1 MSFFRFLALADII
14 QTVRQS
20 HSTTDTTQGS
30 EPVLPLLQ
38 SLRSL
43 ALSDSL
49 DTLAVTAYPLSLFL
63 VFDIFL
69 SVDIIKK
76 HTSTHKSLSCI
87 YLKHVHLSFKLLTAW
102 HIWYLTYIPILF
114 YSLHTFKHSP
124 DLPLHVIRLWTTVH
138 LTGLEVV
145 LRFVAGLV
153 LILFLS
159 AAELGQTGDCVCACR
174 QKQAIT
180 TLSGLRSPQLLAVSH

>member
-20 HSTTDTTQGS
+20 HNTTDTMQGPES
-30 EPVLPLLQ
+30 VLPLLQ
-38 SLRSL
+38 SLRSP

-49 DTLAVTAYPLSLFL
+49 DTLAVTCISTVSFCL
-63 VFDIFL
+63 FL
-69 SVDIIKK
+69 SVDISKNLPISHHHVFILNKFTWALTVGSPWS
-76 HTSTHKSLSCI
+76 HPNCSLLDI
-87 YLKHVHLSFKLLTAW
+87 FDTW
-102 HIWYLTYIPILF
+102 ILF
-114 YSLHTFKHSP
+114 YSLHVFKHSP
-124 DLPLHVIRLWTTVH
+124 DLPLHVIRLWMTVH
-138 LTGLEVV
+138 VSGLEVV

-159 AAELGQTGDCVCACR
+159 AAELGQTGACVCACR

-180 TLSGLRSPQLLAVSH
+180 TLSGLRSPQLFAVSH

>member
-76 HTSTHKSLSCI
+76 HTHLPISHSHVFILNMFTWALNCSLLDIFDTWLIFLFYS
-87 YLKHVHLSFKLLTAW
+87 
-102 HIWYLTYIPILF
+102 ILF
-114 YSLHTFKHSP
+114 YS
-124 DLPLHVIRLWTTVH
+124 
-138 LTGLEVV
+138 
-145 LRFVAGLV
+145 
-153 LILFLS
+153 ILFYSILCIHFSIPLISLS
-159 AAELGQTGDCVCACR
+159 MSFVCER
-174 QKQAIT
+174 LFTWQDWK
-180 TLSGLRSPQLLAVSH
+180 